1 MVFEFT
7 AGRITGGHGVRA
19 VGKINPV
26 FLQRKVGAAG
36 AMEHMGAAVSD
47 VTAALVF
54 RGVGLNGRVFGR
66 SKTHGFPIAGA
77 HNCTLQICAV
87 QRYVCIA
94 QAG

>member
-1 MVFEFT
+1 MFASRLAFT
-7 AGRITGGHGVRA
+7 AGSITGGHGVRA

-54 RGVGLNGRVFGR
+54 RGVGLNGRVFGCLLYT
-66 SKTHGFPIAGA
+66 SMPNAAMEGNT
-77 HNCTLQICAV
+77 
-87 QRYVCIA
+87 
-94 QAG
+94 